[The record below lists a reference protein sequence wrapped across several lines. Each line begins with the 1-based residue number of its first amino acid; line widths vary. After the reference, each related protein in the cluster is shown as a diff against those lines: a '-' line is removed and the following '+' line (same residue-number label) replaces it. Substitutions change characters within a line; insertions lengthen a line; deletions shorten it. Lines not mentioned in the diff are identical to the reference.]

1 MKHKKLVAWGMTI
14 ALAAGLLSG
23 CGKSDDS
30 GSSSNAD
37 SGTQSTTES
46 TDANAGGNA
55 AADDQAGGADT
66 AEGTE
71 KPYDGV
77 ELTFW
82 MQSYGSDPS
91 IQRAALDKVTAD
103 FKEKTG
109 ITVNYAINDWSSA
122 NQKLTLACTG
132 GEAPDVGDVFFT
144 KSFALMSSEDAGLMV
159 INDVIEDMGGES
171 TWLAAGKDEACVDG
185 DWYGVP
191 WRFDTRVLLYNTE
204 DFEKAGITEAPKTWD
219 ELIEVAQKLTETDA
233 NGKITHAGLAWN
245 SDMGR
250 YDQAWFSMLAQCG
263 GTMMNE
269 DFTEFTF
276 DSEEGKK
283 SLQFL
288 TDCINKYNICS
299 NSLDASYS
307 ALTEFMGGNV
317 SMIFGATG
325 ENKRDII
332 NAAPQMDGK
341 VASAPLPT
349 ATGTEKNAIAFSAP
363 IGIFKTTQNPE
374 AAKEWVKYFCNEVVQ
389 LYMSQ
394 QLNVLNSN
402 VKVMQDPYFTEDE
415 WLKAFS
421 ETALNSQSGD
431 MPLTTWSQLDAW
443 PDGPIPNMC
452 AKIVD
457 GQDIDAA
464 IAECLEK
471 MEAIGY

>member
-250 YDQAWFSMLAQCG
+250 YDQAWFSML
-263 GTMMNE
+263 
-269 DFTEFTF
+269 
-276 DSEEGKK
+276 
-283 SLQFL
+283 
-288 TDCINKYNICS
+288 
-299 NSLDASYS
+299 
-307 ALTEFMGGNV
+307 
-317 SMIFGATG
+317 
-325 ENKRDII
+325 
-332 NAAPQMDGK
+332 
-341 VASAPLPT
+341 
-349 ATGTEKNAIAFSAP
+349 
-363 IGIFKTTQNPE
+363 
-374 AAKEWVKYFCNEVVQ
+374 
-389 LYMSQ
+389 
-394 QLNVLNSN
+394 
-402 VKVMQDPYFTEDE
+402 
-415 WLKAFS
+415 
-421 ETALNSQSGD
+421 
-431 MPLTTWSQLDAW
+431 
-443 PDGPIPNMC
+443 
-452 AKIVD
+452 
-457 GQDIDAA
+457 
-464 IAECLEK
+464 
-471 MEAIGY
+471 